1 MNKTK
6 TNNFSE
12 SAKNS
17 FDDFKT
23 FVKSHWPVIL
33 LVFLGFIAVSVEN
46 FFNVAMSQTVFS
58 YRIEDFEIG
67 QIADRTII
75 APKSIPA
82 DEMNPTFVE
91 EGEKIIRKGFPITED
106 AYSKL
111 QKMAESPHYMD
122 SRSFADSELYLA
134 LLIALWFI
142 LFTFAPFNREIHL
155 RELVFQAICFLLVYA
170 AVAFCSKV
178 SFISSPFDISTIIP
192 ASLFVLII
200 AVLYGQLSAIFCSF
214 IFAFAVFNA
223 SGYEAVPFLFTLAS
237 CLASSTIVRKI
248 ERRIDMMFVALL
260 LALINAVM
268 IVLLAVIFNYS
279 IAEIPVVIG
288 LVALNGFLSGVLALG
303 LITPIELILNTASV
317 FRLMDLSDS
326 NNTLMRKLLLTAS
339 GTYQHS
345 QMVAQLSESACREIG
360 ANSLLARV
368 AAFYH
373 DIGKMDQSEYFTE
386 NDMDGQ
392 HKLNEMKPN
401 LAATLIRSH
410 VRKGVEKARQ
420 LRFPQQV
427 IDIIEQH
434 HGNSVIAYFYEKAK
448 EQDPNVNIADYM
460 YPGIPPVSKEAGVVM
475 LADTVEAA
483 CKSMDNPTEERL
495 DKFIDTLI
503 KGKMEQGQLDN
514 CALTFGDLKKIK
526 SVFVKILSA
535 YYHGRIKYPNQKDPD
550 EIGKEQNSNQNK
562 VEEKNKTLE
571 KPVSVKDKKGDKTD
585 EKKLSKKSKTS
596 DKTLD
601 GEKLNG

>member
-6 TNNFSE
+6 TNNFSD

-17 FDDFKT
+17 FDNFKT
-23 FVKSHWPVIL
+23 FVKSHWPIIL
-33 LVFLGFIAVSVEN
+33 LIFLGFIAVSVEN

-58 YRIEDFEIG
+58 YRMEDFEIG

-82 DEMNPTFVE
+82 DEMNPVFVE

-106 AYSKL
+106 GYAKL
-111 QKMAESPHYMD
+111 QKMAESPHYLD

-142 LFTFAPFNREIHL
+142 LFTFAPFGREIHL
-155 RELVFQAICFLLVYA
+155 RELIFQAICFLLVYA

-279 IAEIPVVIG
+279 ITEIPVVIG

-410 VRKGVEKARQ
+410 VRKGIEKARQ
-420 LRFPQQV
+420 LHFPQQV

-562 VEEKNKTLE
+562 IEEKNKTLE
-571 KPVSVKDKKGDKTD
+571 KSVSLKEKKSDKTD
-585 EKKLSKKSKTS
+585 EKKLSKKVKTS
-596 DKTLD
+596 DKTSD

>member
-1 MNKTK
+1 MNKTNSK
-6 TNNFSE
+6 AINE
-12 SAKNS
+12 SLLNVLS
-17 FDDFKT
+17 DFKS
-23 FVKSHWPVIL
+23 FVKAHWPVLL
-33 LVFLGFIAVSVEN
+33 LVILGFAAVSVEN

-58 YRIEDFEIG
+58 YRMEDFEIG
-67 QIADRTII
+67 QIADRTIV
-75 APKSIPA
+75 APKSISA
-82 DEMNPTFVE
+82 DEMNPVFVE
-91 EGEKIIRKGFPITED
+91 EGEKIIRKGFPITEEG
-106 AYSKL
+106 YSKL

-122 SRSFADSELYLA
+122 SRAFADSELYLA
-134 LLIALWFI
+134 LLVTMWFI

-155 RELVFQAICFLLVYA
+155 RELVFQTVCFLLVYA

-178 SFISSPFDISTIIP
+178 PFLSSPFDIATIIP
-192 ASLFVLII
+192 ASLFVLIV

-248 ERRIDMMFVALL
+248 EKRIDMMFVALL
-260 LALINAVM
+260 LAVINAVM

-279 IAEIPVVIG
+279 IMELPVVIG

-303 LITPIELILNTASV
+303 LITPIELLLNTASV

-326 NNTLMRKLLLTAS
+326 NNALMRKLLLTAS

-420 LRFPQQV
+420 LHFPQQV
-427 IDIIEQH
+427 VDIIEQH

-448 EQDPNVNIADYM
+448 EQDPNINVADYM
-460 YPGIPPVSKEAGVVM
+460 YPGIPPVSKESGVVM

-503 KGKMEQGQLDN
+503 KGKMEHGQLDN

-526 SVFVKILSA
+526 AVFVKILAA

-550 EIGKEQNSNQNK
+550 ETAKTS
-562 VEEKNKTLE
+562 EKKTE
-571 KPVSVKDKKGDKTD
+571 KTSEKDKTP
-585 EKKLSKKSKTS
+585 EKKLVDSEKKSAKS
-596 DKTLD
+596 DKTS
-601 GEKLNG
+601 EKKLLKKDHTVSEEE

>member
-6 TNNFSE
+6 TNPFAEALKSTFSDLK
-12 SAKNS
+12 AY
-17 FDDFKT
+17 
-23 FVKSHWPVIL
+23 VKAHWPIL
-33 LVFLGFIAVSVEN
+33 ILILVGFLAVSVEN

-58 YRIEDFEIG
+58 YRMEDFEIG
-67 QIADRTII
+67 QIADRTIF

-82 DEMNPTFVE
+82 DEMNPVFVE
-91 EGEKIIRKGFPITED
+91 EGEKIIRKGFPITEE

-111 QKMAESPHYMD
+111 QKMSESPHYID

-134 LLIALWFI
+134 LLITMWFL
-142 LFTFAPFNREIHL
+142 LFTFAPFDRDIRL
-155 RELVFQAICFLLVYA
+155 RELIFQTVCFLLVYA
-170 AVAFCSKV
+170 AVAFCGKV
-178 SFISSPFDISTIIP
+178 SFFATPFDLAVIVP
-192 ASLFVLII
+192 ASLFILII
-200 AVLYGQLSAIFCSF
+200 AILYGQLSAIFCSF
-214 IFAFAVFNA
+214 VFAFGVFN
-223 SGYEAVPFLFTLAS
+223 SSNYEAVPFLFTLAS

-248 ERRIDMMFVALL
+248 EKRIDMVFVALL
-260 LALINAVM
+260 LAVINAVV
-268 IVLLAVIFNYS
+268 IILLAVIFNNS
-279 IAEIPVVIG
+279 ILKLPVVIG

-303 LITPIELILNTASV
+303 LITPIELLLNTASV

-373 DIGKMDQSEYFTE
+373 DIGKIDQSEYFTE

-420 LRFPQQV
+420 LHFPQQV

-434 HGNSVIAYFYEKAK
+434 HGNSVIAYFYAKAQ
-448 EQDPNVNIADYM
+448 EEDPGVNVADYM
-460 YPGIPPVSKEAGVVM
+460 YPGTPPKTKESGVVM

-483 CKSMDNPTEERL
+483 CKSLDNPTEERL
-495 DKFIDTLI
+495 EKFIDTLI
-503 KGKMEQGQLDN
+503 SGKMEHGQLDN
-514 CALTFGDLKKIK
+514 CDLTFGDLKKIK

-550 EIGKEQNSNQNK
+550 SES
-562 VEEKNKTLE
+562 
-571 KPVSVKDKKGDKTD
+571 KTD
-585 EKKLSKKSKTS
+585 EKKLKTEKSEKSEKNEKSEKAEKASRKSKS
-596 DKTLD
+596 EKKDAVLGDKTLD
-601 GEKLNG
+601 EAKLNG